1 MTRILGESGLDLD
14 RVERI
19 ASALAS
25 ALSAR
30 RIYESG
36 HTRVKAGNAAFL
48 SALHAYL
55 DESGRPGLRLIVSAG
70 LLTHEGVPLG
80 SGQGAIAQI
89 GKLLEDRECGGLAF
103 SRGFADQGLAVLLDW
118 LNERTPR
125 ALVRAIEGVDLLPP
139 GADEGE
145 GEEDDTRKRRIL
157 PEFELPDRIQHT
169 AARVLDHVL
178 DDVRAGRRL
187 DLGEIVELT
196 RWTAEASFS
205 MGSQLL
211 APTQTQSHDSYTF
224 LHSVNV
230 FLIAT
235 TLLQPFARDRK
246 ELARFSQ
253 AALLHDVGKS
263 LIPAEVLHKKG
274 RLTPEEYATVK
285 RHPEYGAEIL
295 QRCPHVDPIAVEV
308 AFCHHMRENGL
319 GYPLVTLPVKPGP
332 ITGIVQVADMFEAL
346 TSRRPY
352 HGGHSTIEAV
362 KTILDTPGLGGR
374 RPQILLLLERL
385 TQAPP
390 GSEVRLSTGERAVVL
405 KTYPSAPG
413 HPTVRIVE
421 SPEGTPLAQSYDVDL
436 REVAPPFGEPVTEVY
451 LKPGL
456 VRTARESSLVL

>member
-1 MTRILGESGLDLD
+1 MTKIVGEPGLDLD

-19 ASALAS
+19 AAALAG

-30 RIYESG
+30 RIYESA
-36 HTRVKAGNAAFL
+36 HTRVKASNAAFL
-48 SALHAYL
+48 SALRSYL
-55 DESGRPGLRLIVSAG
+55 DHVGRPGLRLVVSAG
-70 LLTHEGVPLG
+70 LLAHEGVPLG
-80 SGQGAIAQI
+80 SGQGAITQI
-89 GKLLEDRECGGLAF
+89 GKLLEERECGGIVF
-103 SRGFADQGLAVLLDW
+103 SRALADAPLTALLDW

-125 ALVRAIEGVDLLPP
+125 ALVRPIDGIEILPP
-139 GADEGE
+139 GADEGD
-145 GEEDDTRKRRIL
+145 GEEEAARKHRIL
-157 PEFELPDRIQHT
+157 PEFQLPDRIQHT

-205 MGSQLL
+205 LGSQLL

-263 LIPAEVLHKKG
+263 LIPAEILHKKG

-295 QRCPHVDPIAVEV
+295 QRCPHVDPIAIEV

-352 HGGHSTIEAV
+352 HGGHSTVEAV
-362 KTILDTPGLGGR
+362 RTILETPGLAGR

-390 GSEVRLSTGERAVVL
+390 GSEVRLSSGERAVVI
-405 KTYPSAPG
+405 KTHAAAPS
-413 HPTVRIVE
+413 HPIVRVVE
-421 SPEGTPLAQSYDVDL
+421 SPEGTPLAQSYDIDL
-436 REVAPPFGEPVTEVY
+436 REVAPPYGMPVTEVY

-456 VRTARESSLVL
+456 VRTARESSLLV